1 MVDNSFYLCQGYGEL
16 ERNVMSDKQQL
27 LISTALDLFYKN
39 GINSVGINEVLKVS
53 GVAKKTLYRYFD
65 SKDALIIATLDQRH
79 NIFISWLQSSV
90 ENSVDNKEF
99 IQKLFSALTRWF
111 NNQVPALVD
120 FRGCYF
126 INTAAEFT
134 IQNEEISDCCQQ
146 HKKNVRLMLKT
157 QMPIFEQS
165 LFELICMLKE
175 GAITSA
181 YISQDLDAAEKCI
194 AWALAHRDS

>member
-1 MVDNSFYLCQGYGEL
+1 
-16 ERNVMSDKQQL
+16 MSDKQQL
-27 LISTALDLFYKN
+27 LINTALDLFYKN

-65 SKDALIIATLDQRH
+65 SKDALIIATLEQRH
-79 NIFISWLQSSV
+79 TIFITWLESSV

-99 IQKLFSALTRWF
+99 IKKLFSALTRWF
-111 NNQVPALVD
+111 NNQVPALID

-134 IQNEEISDCCQQ
+134 WQNENISCFCQQ
-146 HKKNVRLMLKT
+146 HKENVRMMLKT

-181 YISQDLDAAEKCI
+181 YISQDLDAAEKCTG
-194 AWALAHRDS
+194 WALAYIDG